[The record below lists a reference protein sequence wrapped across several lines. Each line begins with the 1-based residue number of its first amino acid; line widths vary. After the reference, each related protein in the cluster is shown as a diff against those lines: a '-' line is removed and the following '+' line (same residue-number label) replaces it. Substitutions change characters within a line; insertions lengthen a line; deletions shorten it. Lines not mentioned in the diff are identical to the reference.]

1 MSANAKNS
9 AYKARPVGGE
19 IYSPDII
26 MLKAIDWAN
35 DVYINWQWAI
45 VFAGFSSKIYASNK
59 NSFAAELA
67 KDHLNPAFNKS
78 YKFFYSKLISLTVR
92 VKQRRAV
99 I

>member
-19 IYSPDII
+19 ICSPDII

-45 VFAGFSSKIYASNK
+45 VFAGFSCKYMQVTKTPLQLSW
-59 NSFAAELA
+59 
-67 KDHLNPAFNKS
+67 
-78 YKFFYSKLISLTVR
+78 
-92 VKQRRAV
+92 QRMT
-99 I
+99 